1 MHSDSIS
8 ILQYNLNRSKFN
20 TYSLL
25 NDPTSQPYSILALQE
40 QYWSEFAKSS
50 LTHHKW
56 TLIEPSNGLQG
67 KPRSV
72 IYVNNEKLST
82 NDYKI
87 IHMPFRDITA
97 VAILTRQFQKPVL
110 LINIYN
116 PRDHDLL
123 TLFERHLYNTID
135 LRQYGGTIIL
145 GDFNLHHPLW
155 NPPQY
160 QRHDNA
166 ANDLVQL
173 MTTLGLELIIPEG
186 TVTFPRAGTAID
198 LVWGDTETANIIQ
211 RCGIASLNDHG
222 SDHLP
227 IEMIIDLT
235 RHTTT
240 QEEQRYNL
248 KLADWK
254 LMEGKIEEYLPPLNR
269 DAALTVKE
277 LEDLTSQTID
287 AIAKAVKES
296 TPLCRPSPFSKRW

>member
-1 MHSDSIS
+1 
-8 ILQYNLNRSKFN
+8 
-20 TYSLL
+20 
-25 NDPTSQPYSILALQE
+25 
-40 QYWSEFAKSS
+40 
-50 LTHHKW
+50 
-56 TLIEPSNGLQG
+56 
-67 KPRSV
+67 
-72 IYVNNEKLST
+72 
-82 NDYKI
+82 
-87 IHMPFRDITA
+87 
-97 VAILTRQFQKPVL
+97 
-110 LINIYN
+110 
-116 PRDHDLL
+116 
-123 TLFERHLYNTID
+123 
-135 LRQYGGTIIL
+135 
-145 GDFNLHHPLW
+145 
-155 NPPQY
+155 
-160 QRHDNA
+160 
-166 ANDLVQL
+166 